1 MEYILLAIIA
11 LTGTV
16 HVAAFYVNKPILRL
30 FFKPLTTILIIVLAL
45 LQPVYIQENYRYLIL
60 GGLFFSLIG
69 DILLVLPKEKFI
81 PGLISF
87 FIAHVVFII
96 AFTMDFG
103 FQWDWIFLLVVLAL
117 LSPYLWVLLRHT
129 KEMTIPVTAY
139 AIILTILLWQALSR
153 FWYFGDDRTL
163 YIFLGSVLFVFSD
176 AVLAYDKFVKKFR
189 LSEVILMATYWL
201 ALILFA
207 FSV

>member
-1 MEYILLAIIA
+1 MENILLAIIA
-11 LTGTV
+11 LTGSF
-16 HVAAFYVNKPILRL
+16 HIAAFYVNKPRIRL
-30 FFKPLTTILIIVLAL
+30 FFKPLTTILIIILAL
-45 LQPVYIQENYRYLIL
+45 LQPVYIQETYRYLIL
-60 GGLFFSLIG
+60 GGLIFSLIG
-69 DILLVLPKEKFI
+69 DVLLVLPKEKFI

-103 FQWDWIFLLVVLAL
+103 FQWDWVFLLVVIAIL
-117 LSPYLWVLLRHT
+117 LPYLWVLLRHT
-129 KEMTIPVTAY
+129 KKMTIPVAAY
-139 AIILTILLWQALSR
+139 AVILTLLLWQALTR

-163 YIFLGSVLFVFSD
+163 YIFLGAFLFVFSD
-176 AVLAYDKFVKKFR
+176 AVLAYDKFVKKFK
-189 LSEVILMATYWL
+189 LSEVILMVTYWS

>member
-1 MEYILLAIIA
+1 MENILLPIIA
-11 LTGTV
+11 LTGGV
-16 HVAAFYVNKPILRL
+16 HIAAFYVKKPQLRL
-30 FFKPLTTILIIVLAL
+30 VFKPLTTILVIVLAL
-45 LQPVYIQENYRYLIL
+45 LQPVYIHENYRYLIL
-60 GGLFFSLIG
+60 AGLIFSLIG
-69 DILLVLPKEKFI
+69 DIMLVWPKEKFI

-87 FIAHVVFII
+87 FIAHIVFIA
-96 AFTMDFG
+96 AFATDYG
-103 FQWDWIFLLVVLAL
+103 FQWDWIFLLVVIVLLA
-117 LSPYLWVLLRHT
+117 PYLWVLLRHT

-139 AIILTILLWQALSR
+139 AIILTVLLWQALSR

-189 LSEVILMATYWL
+189 LAEVLLMITYWS
-201 ALILFA
+201 ALIFFA